1 VQWTASVLFFCDKSR
16 KSVKQQRRNSPM
28 ERNLLLVRGYTA
40 DRTADI
46 GLK

>member
-1 VQWTASVLFFCDKSR
+1 
-16 KSVKQQRRNSPM
+16 M